1 MLLDQKK
8 TKRMVRI
15 VSVIAALGFV
25 GALLPFLVIVI
36 VQGGGTSVAE
46 QQRNEIADAQ
56 TLTRETPKDPVAW
69 ADLADKLTL
78 AQRASEAVAPARRAV
93 ALAPRQFRYVQILV
107 DALTQSAQTEQAVQE
122 LQKFTRREPRNAEAF
137 LRLGD
142 LALGTGKYAL
152 ARLSFQT
159 VIGLEGEGTL
169 LANQALQGLAQVE
182 AAQNPTT
189 TPTETTPERTT
200 TTGPVTP

>member
-15 VSVIAALGFV
+15 VSIIAAVGFV
-25 GALLPFLVIVI
+25 GALLPILVIVI

-46 QQRNEIADAQ
+46 QQRNEIEDARA
-56 TLTRETPKDPVAW
+56 LTRETPRDPQAW

-78 AQRASEAVAPARRAV
+78 AQRGSEAVAPARRAV
-93 ALAPRQFRYVQILV
+93 SLAPREFRYVEILV
-107 DALTQSAQTEQAVQE
+107 DALTQTAQTEQAVQA
-122 LQKFTRREPRNAEAF
+122 LQTFTSRNPRNAEAF

-142 LALGTGKYAL
+142 LAVSTGKYAL

-159 VIGLEGEGTL
+159 VLGLEAEGSL
-169 LANQALQGLAQVE
+169 LSEQAFQGLAQVE
-182 AAQNPTT
+182 AAQTPTT
-189 TPTETTPERTT
+189 TGTTTPTTPERTT
-200 TTGPVTP
+200 GPVTP